1 MVGGMGKESLS
12 EEQMVCL
19 PSDEEGDVFEGD
31 VDFSKKAT
39 DASTPV
45 YDRNRKISVIS
56 VDRVFENGNAHLLG
70 DLDCVLPS
78 VMETGL
84 SDPVTG
90 NKGE

>member
-1 MVGGMGKESLS
+1 MGKESLS

-19 PSDEEGDVFEGD
+19 PSQKSIDEEADVFEGD

-39 DASTPV
+39 DASTPL

-56 VDRVFENGNAHLLG
+56 DESVFENGNAHLLG

-78 VMETGL
+78 VVETGL
-84 SDPVTG
+84 GDPVTG